1 ITTAW
6 ARLPAGTPAWTG
18 TITWSGS
25 GMNSSPPDAISRL
38 AVPSRAASPSQVTE
52 IGLSMVQERKSFV
65 AWLQAAPMMLIFAVF
80 FLLPLLFVTIV
91 SAWDYNEYEMIP
103 AFSLR
108 GYSDTFEGCI
118 ADLPNLCT
126 ILKTY
131 LKTLKL
137 CLLACVQTLLI
148 GSPVAYFLTFH
159 IRSKTWQ
166 IVLTLLCTIP
176 FLASNVIRMIA
187 WIPLLGRNGLVNQ
200 GLLHMGV
207 IQHPLE
213 WLLFSEFSVVL
224 ALVHL
229 FTFFMV
235 VPIFN
240 SMIRI
245 DKRLIEAAY
254 DAGATGWQTLVN
266 IVIPLAKPG
275 IVIGSIFV
283 ITIVMG
289 DFVTIG
295 VMGGQ
300 QIASAGK
307 IIEARVNAL
316 QFPAAAA
323 NAVILLGT
331 TILIISALTR
341 IVDIRKEL

>member
-1 ITTAW
+1 
-6 ARLPAGTPAWTG
+6 
-18 TITWSGS
+18 
-25 GMNSSPPDAISRL
+25 MNSSPPDAISAL
-38 AVPSRAASPSQVTE
+38 AAQKAHGKPVSGVTE
-52 IGLSMVQERKSFV
+52 IGRSMVQDRKSLV
-65 AWLQAAPMMLIFAVF
+65 AWVQAAPMMLIFALF
-80 FLLPLLFVTIV
+80 FLLPLVFVTIV

-108 GYSDTFEGCI
+108 GYTDTFEGCV
-118 ADLPNLCT
+118 ADLPDLCT

-137 CLLACVQTLLI
+137 CLMTWSLTLLI
-148 GSPVAYFLTFH
+148 GFTVAYFLAFH
-159 IRSKTWQ
+159 VRSKTWQ

-176 FLASNVIRMIA
+176 FWTSNVIRMIA
-187 WIPLLGRNGLVNQ
+187 WIPLLGRNGLVNK
-200 GLLHMGV
+200 GLEGMGL
-207 IQHPLE
+207 IDQPLE

-245 DKRLIEAAY
+245 DKKLIEAAC

-266 IVIPLAKPG
+266 VIIPLAKPG

-307 IIEARVNAL
+307 IIEARLNAL

-323 NAVILLGT
+323 NAVILLGI